1 MKMRTARMLMMKGR
15 MMRMETRANDDGDK
29 EDSENVEDEEKVVLI
44 MMRILRT
51 LMMKWNRMV
60 KMAIRMV
67 RC

>member
-1 MKMRTARMLMMKGR
+1 MMKGR